1 MSIQM
6 QQLFKQH
13 QTQQFLAQQFS
24 TKQEKMK
31 PSNLMAEQ
39 QNEKSSNKQNNERHK
54 EESPSQRFNN
64 YILKPSQ
71 KPSQQ
76 NHTQK
81 CNIKQLQN
89 KSNNI
94 TEQIQDK
101 SHNFNKQRSQS
112 PNSFNNQS
120 QLNDEQQQRRPASF
134 ANDASHK
141 QRLIP
146 KSPNPHDL
154 QESIVTTAFDKQ
166 AIPQTKNSTESK
178 LKVSQQV
185 GSYSSAQ
192 QFQQRCP
199 LKLQSHSSTN
209 SLSSN
214 SKSNFVRKL
223 DQNTNHTPTKLTTTT
238 LNTEYSKCKSINKEQ
253 SIKAIIYDQ
262 DRENDMKI
270 LNIGTPSTYLHS
282 KISIEQQSVD
292 ESLGNKFQQGKLLS
306 QYSPLIGSNDN
317 LENVLPTKTC
327 ANHRNKRAKYK
338 VEECSKLTY
347 YCSQCAIEVASQGK
361 VVQEINQLKIKSS
374 ETQIPTFQSKLI
386 ELNGNANQTEM
397 QFKEKQLSGFL
408 KKLDASQTLRQDILG
423 QMQLQIEQI
432 TQWYENQIRKCEE
445 SRLELQNLL
454 NEASNYCISNL
465 QMQQQE
471 SLKQISI
478 LLFVLQQ
485 HHQETNNIRQ
495 DIENNWNAVLKTIKM
510 EPFQKIMDNHQIE
523 LVKMNEF
530 TQSMLSI
537 TIGLKQQINPDIKPI
552 IALITQNF
560 QLQDE
565 KRLLIQNSSNQNVN
579 QPKFTQMTSAYK
591 KTEDNEMPFQQSMTQ
606 QRIRTNF
613 SSGLETQSQQQDRQ
627 FNSNQKLIHDNI
639 IQVNHSKLQ
648 QPKNNNLYV
657 SFENKDLFM
666 NIVEQEYKAKKSF
679 HEEKQQLQMIESQ
692 HYQENQMSEQNSP
705 KSTPHSPA
713 SGQMKQSIQ
722 RTVTKT
728 EDTQQISSDVIQKQ
742 KSTFRKLFENI
753 DDPQSIEKMNEEV
766 LQCKEVSD
774 KNLPKLNKISNNS
787 SKTQQFFQQSI
798 ESNQTM
804 VLETPDLKKN
814 ELENLQYLQYLQD
827 TETCKKALDKRSQL
841 MESVKKVN
849 LWDDQQNVGSYG
861 KSDLKETGQ
870 ILNFRELMH
879 FSDLKARNHPLELS
893 QNNKNL
899 EIVQEEQKSLFCS
912 PQFKDQD
919 DINISESSCI
929 SN

>member
-13 QTQQFLAQQFS
+13 QTQQFLTQQFS
-24 TKQEKMK
+24 IKQEKIK
-31 PSNLMAEQ
+31 PSNLIAEQ
-39 QNEKSSNKQNNERHK
+39 QNEKCTNKLNNEKNK

-71 KPSQQ
+71 KPQQQ

-94 TEQIQDK
+94 TEQIQEK
-101 SHNFNKQRSQS
+101 YNNFNKKRSQS
-112 PNSFNNQS
+112 PNQFINQS
-120 QLNDEQQQRRPASF
+120 QINDEQPQRRPASF
-134 ANDASHK
+134 ANDQSHK
-141 QRLIP
+141 QKVIP
-146 KSPNPHDL
+146 KSPNPHEL
-154 QESIVTTAFDKQ
+154 QESIVTIALDKQ
-166 AIPQTKNSTESK
+166 AIPQTQTKNSTEQK
-178 LKVSQQV
+178 LKINYQQM
-185 GSYSSAQ
+185 GSYCSTQ

-214 SKSNFVRKL
+214 SKSNFIRKL
-223 DQNTNHTPTKLTTTT
+223 EQNTNHTPTKLTTTT

-253 SIKAIIYDQ
+253 CIKAIIYDQ

-327 ANHRNKRAKYK
+327 TNHRNKRAKYK
-338 VEECSKLTY
+338 VDECSKFTY
-347 YCSQCAIEVASQGK
+347 YCSQCAIEAASQGK
-361 VVQEINQLKIKSS
+361 VVQEINQLKIKSQES
-374 ETQIPTFQSKLI
+374 QQIPTFQQKLI
-386 ELNGNANQTEM
+386 ELNGNQTEM

-408 KKLDASQTLRQDILG
+408 KKLDVSQTLRQDILG
-423 QMQLQIEQI
+423 QMQLQIELI
-432 TQWYENQIRKCEE
+432 TEWYENQIRKCEE

-454 NEASNYCISNL
+454 NETSNYCISTL

-478 LLFVLQQ
+478 LLYVLQQ
-485 HHQETNNIRQ
+485 HQQETNNIKQ

-537 TIGLKQQINPDIKPI
+537 TIGLKQLINPDIKPI
-552 IALITQNF
+552 ITQITQNY

-565 KRLLIQNSSNQNVN
+565 KRLLIQINNQNVN
-579 QPKFTQMTSAYK
+579 QMTSAYK
-591 KTEDNEMPFQQSMTQ
+591 KTENIEMPFQQSMSQ

-613 SSGLETQSQQQDRQ
+613 SNGIESQLNQQDKQ
-627 FNSNQKLIHDNI
+627 FNSNQKLIDDNI
-639 IQVNHSKLQ
+639 NQITHSKLQ

-666 NIVEQEYKAKKSF
+666 NIAEQEYKNKKSL
-679 HEEKQQLQMIESQ
+679 HEEKQQLQLIESQ

-728 EDTQQISSDVIQKQ
+728 EDNTSLICQDAIQKQ

-753 DDPQSIEKMNEEV
+753 DDPQNI
-766 LQCKEVSD
+766 D
-774 KNLPKLNKISNNS
+774 KLNQEFLLCSEQNDKVLPKQKQITNNS

-827 TETCKKALDKRSQL
+827 TETCKKALDKRSQI
-841 MESVKKVN
+841 MESVKQVN
-849 LWDDQQNVGSYG
+849 LWDDQQNINLCG

-870 ILNFRELMH
+870 ILNFREMMH
-879 FSDLKARNHPLELS
+879 FSDLKSKTYPLELI

-899 EIVQEEQKSLFCS
+899 EFIQEEKSLFCS

-919 DINISESSCI
+919 LINISESSCI